1 MKKILLLVLVSVL
14 SSVMLF
20 GCKKN
25 ETSAADTLIIG
36 TNPEFPPFEYIEQ
49 GNIVGFDVDLMNE
62 VAKLIGKKV
71 EFKNM
76 AFDSLLIAMQTGK
89 INCIISG
96 MTATDERRQ
105 HVNFSDPY
113 FISKQAVLVP
123 SGSDIKKFE
132 DLKGKKIG
140 VVIGYTGDMVVTDMY
155 KDTSSITRYEATG
168 QAIMALTAKKVDA
181 TVLDMEPAKEYAANN
196 EGITVLDT
204 ALAEE
209 EYSIALPKENTAL
222 LEEINNALKT
232 LKENG
237 TYDKIYAKY
246 FNK

>member
-14 SSVMLF
+14 SLVMLF
-20 GCKKN
+20 FFFKS
-25 ETSAADTLIIG
+25 ETVDDTLIVG
-36 TNPEFPPFEYIEQ
+36 TNAEFPPFEYIEQ
-49 GNIVGFDVDLMNE
+49 GNIVGFDVDLINE
-62 VAKLIGKKV
+62 ISKIIGKKV

-76 AFDSLLIAMQTGK
+76 AFDSLLIAMQAGK

-105 HVNFSDPY
+105 YVNFSEPY
-113 FISKQAVLVP
+113 FVSKQAVIVP
-123 SGSDIKKFE
+123 EDSDIQKFE

-168 QAIMALTAKKVDA
+168 QVIMALTAGKVDA
-181 TVLDMEPAKEYAANN
+181 TVLDMEPAKKYVANN
-196 EGITVLDT
+196 KGIKVLDT

-209 EYSIALPKENTAL
+209 EYSIALPKDNTAL
-222 LEEINNALKT
+222 LEEINKALKT

>member
-14 SSVMLF
+14 SLVMLF
-20 GCKKN
+20 GCKKS
-25 ETSAADTLIIG
+25 ETADDTLIVG
-36 TNPEFPPFEYIEQ
+36 TNAEFPPFEYIEQ
-49 GNIVGFDVDLMNE
+49 GNIVGFDVDLINE
-62 VAKLIGKKV
+62 ISKIIGKKV

-76 AFDSLLIAMQTGK
+76 AFDSLLIAMQAGK

-105 HVNFSDPY
+105 YVNFSEPY
-113 FISKQAVLVP
+113 FVSKQAVIVP
-123 SGSDIKKFE
+123 EDSDIQKFE

-168 QAIMALTAKKVDA
+168 QVIMALTAGKVDA
-181 TVLDMEPAKEYAANN
+181 TVLDMEPAKKYVANN
-196 EGITVLDT
+196 KGIKVLDT

-209 EYSIALPKENTAL
+209 EYSIALPKDNTAL
-222 LEEINNALKT
+222 LEEINKALKT

>member
-1 MKKILLLVLVSVL
+1 MKKILLLAVMVIATTT
-14 SSVMLF
+14 MLF
-20 GCKKN
+20 GCKKS
-25 ETSAADTLIIG
+25 EPSADTIIIG
-36 TNPEFPPFEYIEQ
+36 TNAEFPPFEYLEQ
-49 GNIVGFDVDLMNE
+49 GKIAGFDIDLMNE
-62 VAKLIGKKV
+62 ISKIIGKKI

-76 AFDSLLIAMQTGK
+76 AFDSLLIAMQAGK

-105 HVNFSDPY
+105 HVNFSEPY

-123 SGSDIKKFE
+123 ENSNIKNFD

-140 VVIGYTGDMVVTDMY
+140 VVIGYTGEMVVKDMY
-155 KDTSSITRYEATG
+155 KDTSEIISYEATG
-168 QAIMALTAKKVDA
+168 QAVMAVSAGKVDA
-181 TVLDMEPAKEYAANN
+181 VVLDMEPAKKYAANN
-196 EGITVLDT
+196 AGLAVLDT

-209 EYSIALPKENTAL
+209 EYSIALPKESTAL
-222 LEEINNALKT
+222 LDEINKALNT

-237 TYDKIYAKY
+237 TYDKIYSKY

>member
-14 SSVMLF
+14 SSAMLF
-20 GCKKN
+20 GCKKS
-25 ETSAADTLIIG
+25 ETAAADTLIVG
-36 TNPEFPPFEYIEQ
+36 TNAEFPPFEYIEQ
-49 GNIVGFDVDLMNE
+49 GQIVGFDVDLMNE
-62 VAKLIGKKV
+62 ISKLTGKKV

-105 HVNFSDPY
+105 HVNFSTPY
-113 FISKQAVLVP
+113 FISKQAIIVP
-123 SGSDIKKFE
+123 ENSDIQKFE

-168 QAIMALTAKKVDA
+168 QAIMALTAGKVDA
-181 TVLDMEPAKEYAANN
+181 AVLDMEPAKEYVANN
-196 EGITVLDT
+196 EGIKVLDT

-209 EYSIALPKENTAL
+209 EYSIALPKDKTAL
-222 LEEINNALKT
+222 LDEINKALQT

-237 TYDKIYAKY
+237 TYDKIYVKY

>member
-14 SSVMLF
+14 SLVMLF
-20 GCKKN
+20 GCKKS
-25 ETSAADTLIIG
+25 ETADDTLIVG
-36 TNPEFPPFEYIEQ
+36 TNAEFPPFEYIEQ
-49 GNIVGFDVDLMNE
+49 GNIVGFDVDLINE
-62 VAKLIGKKV
+62 ISKIIGKKV

-76 AFDSLLIAMQTGK
+76 AFDSLLIAMQAGK

-105 HVNFSDPY
+105 YVNFSEPY
-113 FISKQAVLVP
+113 FVSKQAVIVP
-123 SGSDIKKFE
+123 EDSDIQKFE

-168 QAIMALTAKKVDA
+168 QVIMALTAGKVDA
-181 TVLDMEPAKEYAANN
+181 TVLDMEPAKKYVANN
-196 EGITVLDT
+196 KGIKVLDT

-209 EYSIALPKENTAL
+209 EYSIALPKDNTAL
-222 LEEINNALKT
+222 LEELNKALKT

>member
-1 MKKILLLVLVSVL
+1 MKKILLLVVVSVL
-14 SSVMLF
+14 SSAMLF
-20 GCKKN
+20 GCKKS
-25 ETSAADTLIIG
+25 ETAAADTLIVG
-36 TNPEFPPFEYIEQ
+36 TNAEFPPFEYIEQ
-49 GNIVGFDVDLMNE
+49 GQIVGFDVDLMNE
-62 VAKLIGKKV
+62 ISKLTGKTV

-89 INCIISG
+89 INCIVSG

-105 HVNFSDPY
+105 HVNFSTPY
-113 FISKQAVLVP
+113 FVSKQAVIVP
-123 SGSDIKKFE
+123 ENSDIQKFE

-168 QAIMALTAKKVDA
+168 QAIMALTAGKVDA
-181 TVLDMEPAKEYAANN
+181 AVLDMEPAKEYVANN
-196 EGITVLDT
+196 EGIKVLDT

-209 EYSIALPKENTAL
+209 EYSIALPKDKTAL
-222 LEEINNALKT
+222 LDEINKALQT

>member
-14 SSVMLF
+14 SLVMLF
-20 GCKKN
+20 GCKKS
-25 ETSAADTLIIG
+25 ETADDTLIVG
-36 TNPEFPPFEYIEQ
+36 TNAEFPPFEYIEQ
-49 GNIVGFDVDLMNE
+49 GNIVGFDVDLINE
-62 VAKLIGKKV
+62 ISKIVGKKV

-76 AFDSLLIAMQTGK
+76 AFDSLLIAMQAGK

-105 HVNFSDPY
+105 YVNFSEPY
-113 FISKQAVLVP
+113 FVSKQAVIVP
-123 SGSDIKKFE
+123 EDSDIQKFE

-168 QAIMALTAKKVDA
+168 QVIMALTAGKVDA
-181 TVLDMEPAKEYAANN
+181 TVLDMEPAKKYVANN
-196 EGITVLDT
+196 KGIKVLDT

-209 EYSIALPKENTAL
+209 EYSIALPKDNTAL
-222 LEEINNALKT
+222 LEEINKALKT

>member
-20 GCKKN
+20 GCKKS
-25 ETSAADTLIIG
+25 ETAADTLIVG
-36 TNPEFPPFEYIEQ
+36 TNAEFPPFEYIEQ
-49 GNIVGFDVDLMNE
+49 GNIVGFDVDLINE
-62 VAKLIGKKV
+62 ISKIIGKKV

-76 AFDSLLIAMQTGK
+76 AFDSLLIAMQAGK

-96 MTATDERRQ
+96 MTATDARRQ
-105 HVNFSDPY
+105 HVNFSEPY
-113 FISKQAVLVP
+113 FVSKQAVIVP
-123 SGSDIKKFE
+123 EDSDIQKFE
-132 DLKGKKIG
+132 DLKGRKIG
-140 VVIGYTGDMVVTDMY
+140 VVIGYTGDIVVTDKY
-155 KDTSSITRYEATG
+155 KDTSSITRYDATG
-168 QAIMALTAKKVDA
+168 QAVMALTAGKIDA
-181 TVLDMEPAKEYAANN
+181 TVLDMEPAKEYVANN
-196 EGITVLDT
+196 KGIKVLDT

-209 EYSIALPKENTAL
+209 EYSIALPKDNTAL
-222 LEEINNALKT
+222 LDEINKALKT

>member
-14 SSVMLF
+14 SLVMLF
-20 GCKKN
+20 GCKKS
-25 ETSAADTLIIG
+25 ETADDTLIVG
-36 TNPEFPPFEYIEQ
+36 TNAEFPPFEYIEQ
-49 GNIVGFDVDLMNE
+49 GNIVGFDVDLINE
-62 VAKLIGKKV
+62 ISKIIGKKV

-105 HVNFSDPY
+105 HVNFSTPY
-113 FISKQAVLVP
+113 FVSKQAVIVP
-123 SGSDIKKFE
+123 GDSDIQKFE

-168 QAIMALTAKKVDA
+168 QAIMALTAGKVDA
-181 TVLDMEPAKEYAANN
+181 TVLDMEPAKEYVANN
-196 EGITVLDT
+196 KGIKVLDT

-209 EYSIALPKENTAL
+209 EYSIALPKDNTAL
-222 LEEINNALKT
+222 LEEINKALKT

>member
-20 GCKKN
+20 GCKKS
-25 ETSAADTLIIG
+25 ETAAADTLIVG
-36 TNPEFPPFEYIEQ
+36 TNAEFPPFEYIEQ

-62 VAKLIGKKV
+62 ISKLTGKKV

-105 HVNFSDPY
+105 HVNFSTPY
-113 FISKQAVLVP
+113 FISKQAIIVP
-123 SGSDIKKFE
+123 ENSDIQKFE

-168 QAIMALTAKKVDA
+168 QAIMALTAGKVDA
-181 TVLDMEPAKEYAANN
+181 AVLDMEPAKEYVANN
-196 EGITVLDT
+196 EGIKVLDT

-209 EYSIALPKENTAL
+209 EYSIALPKDKTGL
-222 LEEINNALKT
+222 LDEINKALQT

>member
-20 GCKKN
+20 GCKKS
-25 ETSAADTLIIG
+25 ETAADTLIVG
-36 TNPEFPPFEYIEQ
+36 TNAEFPPFEYIEQ

-62 VAKLIGKKV
+62 ISKLTGKKV

-105 HVNFSDPY
+105 HVNFSTPY
-113 FISKQAVLVP
+113 FVSKQAVIVP
-123 SGSDIKKFE
+123 ENSDIQKFE

-168 QAIMALTAKKVDA
+168 QAIMALTAGKVDA
-181 TVLDMEPAKEYAANN
+181 AVLDMEPAKEYVANN
-196 EGITVLDT
+196 EGIKVLDT

-209 EYSIALPKENTAL
+209 EYSIALPKDKTAL
-222 LEEINNALKT
+222 LDEINKALQT

>member
-14 SSVMLF
+14 SLVMLF
-20 GCKKN
+20 GCKKS
-25 ETSAADTLIIG
+25 ETADDTLIVG
-36 TNPEFPPFEYIEQ
+36 TNAEFPPFEYIEQ
-49 GNIVGFDVDLMNE
+49 GNIVGFDVDLINE
-62 VAKLIGKKV
+62 ISKIIGKKV
-71 EFKNM
+71 EFKHM
-76 AFDSLLIAMQTGK
+76 AFDSLLIAMQAGK

-105 HVNFSDPY
+105 YVNFSEPY
-113 FISKQAVLVP
+113 FVSKQAVIVP
-123 SGSDIKKFE
+123 EDSDIQKFE

-168 QAIMALTAKKVDA
+168 QVIMALTAGKVDA
-181 TVLDMEPAKEYAANN
+181 TVLDMEPAKKYVANN
-196 EGITVLDT
+196 KGIKVLDT

-209 EYSIALPKENTAL
+209 EYSIALPKDNTAL
-222 LEEINNALKT
+222 LEELNKALKT

>member
-14 SSVMLF
+14 SSAMLF
-20 GCKKN
+20 GCKKS
-25 ETSAADTLIIG
+25 ETAAADTLIVG
-36 TNPEFPPFEYIEQ
+36 TNAEFPPFEYIEQ
-49 GNIVGFDVDLMNE
+49 GQIVGFDVDLMNE
-62 VAKLIGKKV
+62 ISKLTGKKV

-105 HVNFSDPY
+105 HVNFSTPY
-113 FISKQAVLVP
+113 FISKQAIIVP
-123 SGSDIKKFE
+123 ENSDIQKFE

-168 QAIMALTAKKVDA
+168 QAIMALTAGKVDA
-181 TVLDMEPAKEYAANN
+181 AVLDMEPAKEYVANN
-196 EGITVLDT
+196 GGIKVLDT

-209 EYSIALPKENTAL
+209 EYSIALPKDKTAL
-222 LEEINNALKT
+222 LDEINKALQT

-237 TYDKIYAKY
+237 TYDKIYVKY

>member
-1 MKKILLLVLVSVL
+1 MKKVLLLILVSVL

-25 ETSAADTLIIG
+25 DAASADTLIVR

-62 VAKLIGKKV
+62 VSKITGKKV
-71 EFKNM
+71 VFKNM

-105 HVNFSDPY
+105 HVNFSMPY
-113 FISKQAVLVP
+113 FVSKQAVIVP
-123 SGSDIKKFE
+123 DGSDIQKFE

-168 QAIMALTAKKVDA
+168 QAIMALSAKKVDA
-181 TVLDMEPAKEYAANN
+181 TVLDMEPAKEYVANN
-196 EGITVLDT
+196 EGLKVLDT

-209 EYSIALPKENTAL
+209 EYSIALPKDNTAL
-222 LEEINNALKT
+222 LDEINKALQT
-232 LKENG
+232 MKENG
-237 TYDKIYAKY
+237 TYDKIYSKY
-246 FNK
+246 FDK

>member
-20 GCKKN
+20 GCKKS
-25 ETSAADTLIIG
+25 ETAAADTLVVG
-36 TNPEFPPFEYIEQ
+36 TNAEFPPFEYIEQ
-49 GNIVGFDVDLMNE
+49 GNIVGFDVELMNE
-62 VAKLIGKKV
+62 ISKIIGKKV

-105 HVNFSDPY
+105 HVNFSEPY
-113 FISKQAVLVP
+113 FVSKQAVIVP
-123 SGSDIKKFE
+123 ENSDIQKFE

-155 KDTSSITRYEATG
+155 KDTSAITRYEATG
-168 QAIMALTAKKVDA
+168 QAIMALTAGKVDA
-181 TVLDMEPAKEYAANN
+181 TVLDMEPAKEYVANN
-196 EGITVLDT
+196 EGIKVLDT

-209 EYSIALPKENTAL
+209 EYSIALPKDNTAL

>member
-20 GCKKN
+20 GCKKS
-25 ETSAADTLIIG
+25 ETAAADTLVVG
-36 TNPEFPPFEYIEQ
+36 TNAEFPPFEYIEQ
-49 GNIVGFDVDLMNE
+49 GNIVGFDVELMNE
-62 VAKLIGKKV
+62 ISKITGKKV

-105 HVNFSDPY
+105 HVNFSEPY
-113 FISKQAVLVP
+113 FVSKQAVIVP
-123 SGSDIKKFE
+123 ENSDIQKFE

-155 KDTSSITRYEATG
+155 KDTSAITRYEATG
-168 QAIMALTAKKVDA
+168 QAIMALTAGKVDA
-181 TVLDMEPAKEYAANN
+181 TVLDMEPAKEYVANN
-196 EGITVLDT
+196 EGIKVLDT

-209 EYSIALPKENTAL
+209 EYSIALPKDNTAL

>member
-1 MKKILLLVLVSVL
+1 MKKILLLVFVSVL

>member
-20 GCKKN
+20 GCKKS
-25 ETSAADTLIIG
+25 ETAADSLIVG
-36 TNPEFPPFEYIEQ
+36 TNAEFPPFEYIEQ

-62 VAKLIGKKV
+62 ISKLTGKKV

-105 HVNFSDPY
+105 HVNFSTPY
-113 FISKQAVLVP
+113 FVSKQAVIVP
-123 SGSDIKKFE
+123 ENSDIQKFE

-168 QAIMALTAKKVDA
+168 QAIMALTAGKVDA
-181 TVLDMEPAKEYAANN
+181 TVLDMEPAKEYVANN
-196 EGITVLDT
+196 EGIKVLDT

-209 EYSIALPKENTAL
+209 EYSIALPKDNTAL
-222 LEEINNALKT
+222 LDEINKALQT

>member
-14 SSVMLF
+14 SLVMLF
-20 GCKKN
+20 GCKKS
-25 ETSAADTLIIG
+25 ETVDDTLIVG
-36 TNPEFPPFEYIEQ
+36 TNAEFPPFEYIEQ
-49 GNIVGFDVDLMNE
+49 GNIVGFDVDLINE
-62 VAKLIGKKV
+62 ISKIIGKKV

-76 AFDSLLIAMQTGK
+76 AFDSLLIAMQAGK

-105 HVNFSDPY
+105 YVNFSEPY
-113 FISKQAVLVP
+113 FVSKQAVIVP
-123 SGSDIKKFE
+123 EDSDIQKFE

-168 QAIMALTAKKVDA
+168 QVIMALTAGKVDA
-181 TVLDMEPAKEYAANN
+181 TVLDMEPAKKYVANN
-196 EGITVLDT
+196 KGIKVLDT

-209 EYSIALPKENTAL
+209 EYSIALPKDNTAL
-222 LEEINNALKT
+222 LEEINKALKT

>member
-14 SSVMLF
+14 SLVMLF
-20 GCKKN
+20 GCKKS
-25 ETSAADTLIIG
+25 ETADDTLIVG
-36 TNPEFPPFEYIEQ
+36 TNAEFPPFEYIEQ
-49 GNIVGFDVDLMNE
+49 GNIVGFDVDLIDE
-62 VAKLIGKKV
+62 ISKIIGKKV

-76 AFDSLLIAMQTGK
+76 AFDSLLIAMQAGK

-105 HVNFSDPY
+105 YVNFSEPY
-113 FISKQAVLVP
+113 FVSKQAVIVP
-123 SGSDIKKFE
+123 EDSDIQKFE

-168 QAIMALTAKKVDA
+168 QVIMALTAGKVDA
-181 TVLDMEPAKEYAANN
+181 TVLDMEPAKKYVANN
-196 EGITVLDT
+196 KGIKVLDT

-209 EYSIALPKENTAL
+209 EYSIALPKDNTAL
-222 LEEINNALKT
+222 LEEINKALKT